1 MSWLSGSEVSDPN
14 YILRFAVIAFMAVV
28 AFSSVLF
35 WKSQLLFAA
44 EYQEFPVTHQQLKI
58 KKENEQKKKNLANK
72 LVNFKI
78 D

>member
-1 MSWLSGSEVSDPN
+1 
-14 YILRFAVIAFMAVV
+14 MAVV